1 MKTKTRPHPIFTI
14 AGLSAL
20 AASASAQTTP
30 PAAPPV
36 AAPPAPSPSAGV
48 FNDWLREQNPAWNHW
63 NFGTEDRVRLED
75 KSYFAVP
82 GAGPTA
88 VDFRANTPVSW
99 NNYAL
104 FRVRV
109 HAGWTPCDWVSI
121 FGQGQG
127 SWDIGDART
136 PPPGN
141 DSPFDLFQGYV
152 TLGNAAKF
160 PVTAKVG
167 RQTLT
172 YGDQRLVGSFDWDN
186 IGRTFDAVKVRYE
199 GDFGWVDAFSSHVVL
214 PTDESFDKG
223 NKYDYFS
230 GVYGSTR
237 KLVPQF
243 ESQLYF
249 LADNASHKS
258 PTENGTTVKGN
269 SPRDIY
275 TIGTRW
281 QSLPG
286 QFGAWDVNGEFAG
299 QFGDFQYPAGT
310 PGVVNGQRLNHW
322 AYAAHIDG
330 GYTFKESEAKP
341 RLSLGFNYGS
351 GDDNPNDQTHGTFVN
366 LYPTNH
372 KFYGGMDF
380 WSWQNMLNPYTAL
393 SVTPAKGLSV
403 ALTYNLFWLETTSDF
418 FYQAN
423 GAARTTGGY
432 GIQSQNGKFAG
443 QEIDLGVTYSVKN
456 FLKLQGG
463 YGHYFTGD
471 YVNQAMGQVGG
482 SHDANWFYVQAT
494 LSL

>member
-1 MKTKTRPHPIFTI
+1 MLSA
-14 AGLSAL
+14 AGLSAF
-20 AASASAQTTP
+20 AISASGQSASPATTVA
-30 PAAPPV
+30 AAPP
-36 AAPPAPSPSAGV
+36 PSAGV
-48 FNDWLREQNPAWNHW
+48 FNDWLRGQNSAWNHW
-63 NFGTEDRVRLED
+63 NFGTEDRIRFED
-75 KSYFAVP
+75 KSYAAVP
-82 GAGPTA
+82 GAGAIA
-88 VDFRANTPVSW
+88 VDFRANSPVSW

-109 HAGWTPCDWVSI
+109 HAGWAPCDWISI

-136 PPPGN
+136 PAPGN

-160 PVTAKVG
+160 PLTAKVG
-167 RQTLT
+167 RQVLA
-172 YGDQRLVGSFDWDN
+172 YGDERLVGSFDWDN
-186 IGRTFDAVKVRYE
+186 IGRTFDAVKLRYE

-214 PTDESFDKG
+214 PTDQSFDEG

-237 KLVPQF
+237 KLVPKF
-243 ESQLYF
+243 ESQLYV
-249 LADNASHKS
+249 LADNAGSQS
-258 PTENGTTVKGN
+258 PTESGTTVKGN

-275 TIGTRW
+275 IIGTRW

-286 QFGAWDVNGEFAG
+286 QFGAWDMNGEFAG
-299 QFGDFQYPAGT
+299 QFGDYQYPAAT
-310 PGVVNGQRLNHW
+310 PGVVNGQRLNHL
-322 AYAAHIDG
+322 AYATHIEG
-330 GYTFKESEAKP
+330 GYTFKGPSLKP

-351 GDDNPNDQTHGTFVN
+351 GDDNPGDRTHGTFVN

-380 WSWQNMLNPYTAL
+380 WSWQNTLNPYAAL
-393 SVTPAKGLSV
+393 TVTPAQGLSV
-403 ALTYNLFWLETTSDF
+403 QLTYNVFWLATTSDF

-423 GAARTTGGY
+423 SAARITGGY
-432 GIQSQNGKFAG
+432 GIQPMNSNFAG
-443 QEIDLGVTYSVKN
+443 QEIDLIATYSVKD

-463 YGHYFTGD
+463 FGHYFTGD
-471 YVNQAMGQVGG
+471 YINQAMSGVGG
-482 SHDANWFYVQAT
+482 AHDANWFYVQLL